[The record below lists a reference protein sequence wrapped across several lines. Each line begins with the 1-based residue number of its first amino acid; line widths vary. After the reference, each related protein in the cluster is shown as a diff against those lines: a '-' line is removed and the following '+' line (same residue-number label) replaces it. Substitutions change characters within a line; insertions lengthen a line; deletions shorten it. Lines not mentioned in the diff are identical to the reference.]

1 MHLEMYVRVFRDSKD
16 QRTWKKDNIVKGE
29 IQRECGLWSGYG
41 VELEYK
47 VGCTLC
53 KAVKPIKDILSLY
66 AKSSGKSLMCYKQ
79 GNDKIIN
86 NKYHFFVIYKTY
98 WRKVKRD
105 FLAYRLFQHFRQE
118 AQLLWCR

>member
-1 MHLEMYVRVFRDSKD
+1 MYECSE
-16 QRTWKKDNIVKGE
+16 IVKIKE
-29 IQRECGLWSGYG
+29 HERRTLLKVKFRESVDYG

-53 KAVKPIKDILSLY
+53 KAVKHIKELSLY
-66 AKSSGKSLMCYKQ
+66 AKSNGKSLMCFKQ

-86 NKYHFFVIYKTY
+86 NKYHFFVVYKTY

-118 AQLLWCR
+118 TQLPWCR